1 MGKMKTKK
9 RHKRVHKTKRKRN
22 RMSSTGGNILN
33 FKTNLTNNVH
43 ANAIVEIGRGGGGIV
58 YVDNS
63 QPNIVFKVSKKE
75 NICRTWNNEKN
86 IYDKLGR
93 HQMDTD
99 LCKFIK
105 MLSFENNG
113 NSCFL
118 ELSRVFN
125 PIDTAAPYAIH
136 PQFGKTSINIARKGR
151 GLFLGI
157 KELIEN
163 GIFTEESITDYVKD
177 LAISISRLHY
187 IGQND
192 GFDIEVFVGVEPDAT
207 RSSRNRCPLCT
218 PTLFIG
224 DFDLSE
230 MIVEYNDYTI
240 GRMVWCLYTVPYF
253 PRKGVLLDVFSK
265 YYIESATGHEEIAAQ
280 VIEIYTKDCLYD

>member
-1 MGKMKTKK
+1 MKTK
-9 RHKRVHKTKRKRN
+9 RARKRVHKTRRKRIK
-22 RMSSTGGNILN
+22 MGGNILN
-33 FKTNLTNNVH
+33 FKTNLTNDE
-43 ANAIVEIGRGGGGIV
+43 NAIVEIGRGGGGIV
-58 YVDNS
+58 YVDKS
-63 QPNIVFKVSKKE
+63 QPDIVFKISKKE

-125 PIDTAAPYAIH
+125 PIDTAATYTIH
-136 PQFGKTSINIARKGR
+136 PQFGKTSINIAYKGR
-151 GLFLGI
+151 GQFLGI
-157 KELIEN
+157 KELVEN

-192 GFDIEVFVGVEPDAT
+192 GFDIEVFVGAETNAPT
-207 RSSRNRCPLCT
+207 GSK

-253 PRKGVLLDVFSK
+253 PRKGALLDVFSK

-280 VIEIYTKDCLYD
+280 VIEKYTNDCLYD